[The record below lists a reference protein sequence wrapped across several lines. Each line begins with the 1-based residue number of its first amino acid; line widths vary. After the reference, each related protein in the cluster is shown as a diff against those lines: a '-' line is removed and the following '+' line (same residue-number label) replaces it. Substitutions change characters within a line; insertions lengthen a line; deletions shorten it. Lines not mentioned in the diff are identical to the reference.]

1 MAVTITA
8 PQSKVVGRGAVTLS
22 WSPGYPQSSYEI
34 QYREAGET
42 AWSTFGQVSGSVPS
56 VTMDLSMFEDF
67 KLYHYRVVC
76 YASNATSGTS
86 TYNGSDFS
94 AAYALMVVLAN
105 QVATIWRYS
114 YRYYYMRAFY
124 QWYYP
129 WVYGYYRSYFS
140 GYYTQYNYYRY
151 SYSGSTIYYRYYYTT
166 VRRYAYRYSTA
177 YRYVYR
183 YLYATQTLYQ

>member
-42 AWSTFGQVSGSVPS
+42 AWSTFGQVSGSVTS
-56 VTMDLSMFEDF
+56 VTMDLSVFEDF

-94 AAYALMVVLAN
+94 AAYALMVVPAN
-105 QVATIWRYS
+105 QVATMKIKYGDDMICEPHQNITIDQLRAILGWISQTPMNHIGIIGGEPTTYS
-114 YRYYYMRAFY
+114 HFDEILKE
-124 QWYYP
+124 
-129 WVYGYYRSYFS
+129 VN
-140 GYYTQYNYYRY
+140 QYCRELHTDATLFTNE
-151 SYSGSTIYYRYYYTT
+151 IY
-166 VRRYAYRYSTA
+166 
-177 YRYVYR
+177 
-183 YLYATQTLYQ
+183 LDK

>member
-42 AWSTFGQVSGSVPS
+42 AWSTFGQVSGSVTS
-56 VTMDLSMFEDF
+56 VTMDLSVFEDF

-76 YASNATSGTS
+76 YASNTTSGTS

-105 QVATIWRYS
+105 QVATMKIKYGDGMEEVPLYSETTRPHGQSPLLAETLSTLPAEPECGVPVRIW
-114 YRYYYMRAFY
+114 
-124 QWYYP
+124 
-129 WVYGYYRSYFS
+129 
-140 GYYTQYNYYRY
+140 
-151 SYSGSTIYYRYYYTT
+151 
-166 VRRYAYRYSTA
+166 
-177 YRYVYR
+177 
-183 YLYATQTLYQ
+183 L